1 MVTAHDMRH
10 RVETNI
16 NDIFRGYSPTNE
28 AYDVAHGNIYRNF
41 LRDADTIATQYIH
54 MYGEHELPDAAIDD
68 LANEVDSALV
78 EIVSYPHDYAALTS
92 NPVDAERHLANN
104 RDEVIE
110 AYEALGG
117 TLGGSDAASDP
128 VSAVDAWNKVC
139 AEKVAQHWESK
150 VNWLYDSLTDL

>member
-1 MVTAHDMRH
+1 MVTAHDLRH
-10 RVETNI
+10 RVEAKI
-16 NDIFRGYSPTNE
+16 DDIYRDYSPTNE
-28 AYDVAHGNIYRNF
+28 ALDVAHGNIYRDI
-41 LRDADTIATQYIH
+41 LRDAVNIVTQYSR

-78 EIVSYPHDYAALTS
+78 EITSYPHDYAAHTS
-92 NPVDAERHLANN
+92 NPVDVKRHLVDNH
-104 RDEVIE
+104 DEVSE

-117 TLGGSDAASDP
+117 NLGGSDAASDP

-150 VNWLYDSLTDL
+150 INWLYDSLTDL